1 MKNWKVIVRKLVR
14 PNGEHFNQT
23 ADVLEIL
30 GERKTGS
37 GKTILK
43 LSLSN
48 GTIREYDESFIIKQE
63 ETEC

>member
-14 PNGEHFNQT
+14 PNGEKFDQT

-30 GERKTGS
+30 GERRTGS

-43 LSLSN
+43 LALSN
-48 GTIREYDESFIIKQE
+48 GTIREYDESFIIKGDE
-63 ETEC
+63 